1 MEAKEYFLSVTNFQV
16 IRMMLHCSFDA
27 IGQML
32 GDMGMQIHLS
42 HWVVRAAVEHKYP
55 R

>member
-1 MEAKEYFLSVTNFQV
+1 MEAKEYYPSVTNFQMICMV
-16 IRMMLHCSFDA
+16 LYCSFDA
-27 IGQML
+27 IEQML

-42 HWVVRAAVEHKYP
+42 HWVVRAAVEQKYP